1 MTIRHKLLASFITL
15 LVVFSAL
22 CLYLT
27 YALHKQGEQT
37 IFAFNQPLNAV
48 NSSSAA
54 ANIFRQAS
62 NFSADVL
69 AFKTPRN
76 SEQVAAEFAHF
87 QSEFESHLSQ
97 AKASS
102 LTESAMEL
110 SSEILTLSEQW
121 FAQTKHHLS
130 GGAQSALLDLR
141 VLNSLET
148 DIQTRLTKLANET
161 QASAQQLA
169 EQVTSDIDA
178 QMLSVFILLSV
189 IALVAIVSVFFLTSG
204 LLKPLLNLKDAVVE
218 LARGDGDLTR
228 RLTIQ
233 RQDEVGQLSSE
244 FNLFIEKV
252 HQSVLAISESVS
264 QTQQKVHEFSAISQQ
279 TQEGTSEQK
288 NKIESIST
296 AMEQVIL
303 SVSSVSDSSQQA
315 QQQAGNI
322 YQDTEQGVCLINQ
335 THQDMLGL
343 ANKVEQASDV
353 IFELSHSSS
362 EIGSVLEVIETIA
375 EQTNLLALNA
385 AIEAARAGEAGRGF
399 SVVADEVRNLAM
411 KTQESTLNIQKTVS
425 KIQQQAAM
433 AKDMMEQGREEARV
447 CADKNQQL
455 AVALEQILNRAG
467 DIKSTSDV
475 VSEHTKQQDKAI
487 NHVNQFLSSIVNIAD
502 DTAQGSLHLQNN
514 SSEVIASMLRVEAK
528 VGEFK
533 LC

>member
-1 MTIRHKLLASFITL
+1 M
-15 LVVFSAL
+15 
-22 CLYLT
+22 
-27 YALHKQGEQT
+27 
-37 IFAFNQPLNAV
+37 
-48 NSSSAA
+48 
-54 ANIFRQAS
+54 
-62 NFSADVL
+62 
-69 AFKTPRN
+69 
-76 SEQVAAEFAHF
+76 
-87 QSEFESHLSQ
+87 
-97 AKASS
+97 
-102 LTESAMEL
+102 
-110 SSEILTLSEQW
+110 
-121 FAQTKHHLS
+121 
-130 GGAQSALLDLR
+130 
-141 VLNSLET
+141 
-148 DIQTRLTKLANET
+148 
-161 QASAQQLA
+161 
-169 EQVTSDIDA
+169 
-178 QMLSVFILLSV
+178 
-189 IALVAIVSVFFLTSG
+189 
-204 LLKPLLNLKDAVVE
+204 LKPLLNLKDAVVE

-425 KIQQQAAM
+425 KIQQQAAT

-475 VSEHTKQQDKAI
+475 VSEHTKQQDEAI
-487 NHVNQFLSSIVNIAD
+487 NHVNQFLSSIVSIAD